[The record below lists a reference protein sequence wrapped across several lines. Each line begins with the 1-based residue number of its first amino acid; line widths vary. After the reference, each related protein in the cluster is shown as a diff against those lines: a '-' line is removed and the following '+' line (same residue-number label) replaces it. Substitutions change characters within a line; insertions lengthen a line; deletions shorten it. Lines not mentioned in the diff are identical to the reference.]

1 MKERFSVFVN
11 GRAVEVHR
19 GMKVKHA
26 LIAFGNQAY
35 RDCTE
40 GRANVRDENGFVVGL
55 DGALHEGARYIVQT
69 REGDA

>member
-11 GRAVEVHR
+11 GCAVAVHR

-35 RDCTE
+35 RDCAE
-40 GRANVRDENGFVVGL
+40 GRATVRDENGFVVGL

>member
-11 GRAVEVHR
+11 GCAVEVHR

-26 LIAFGNQAY
+26 LIAYGGESY

-40 GRANVRDENGFVVGL
+40 GRATVRDENGFVVGL
-55 DGALHEGARYIVQT
+55 EGALHEGARYVVQT
-69 REGDA
+69 HKGDA